1 MRDFWENMFTTE
13 RTAWGFEPSDA
24 AIYVKK
30 FFQEKNIRK
39 ILIPG
44 SGYGRNAIP
53 FLAEDFQVSGIEISR
68 TAIELAIE
76 NNIIF
81 PVFNGS
87 VLHMPFSNE
96 IYDGIFSYA
105 LLHLFNK
112 HERKKI
118 LHACYAQLKNKGFM
132 IFSVISVK
140 ADMFGKGT
148 KISGNRYKMPNG
160 LNVFFYD
167 AGSIEKEFNK
177 FGLSDYWEID
187 EPIKHMKDLPP
198 LKCYLIICKKE

>member
-1 MRDFWENMFTTE
+1 MRDFWENMFATE
-13 RTAWGFEPSDA
+13 RTTWGFEPSESA
-24 AIYVKK
+24 LYVKK
-30 FFQEKNIRK
+30 FFKRKNIRK

-53 FLAEDFQVSGIEISR
+53 FLADNFQVSGIEISEK
-68 TAIELAIE
+68 AVELANE
-76 NNIIF
+76 NNVVF

-96 IYDGIFSYA
+96 LYDGIFSYA

-112 HERKKI
+112 YERKKI
-118 LHACYAQLKNKGFM
+118 LHACYGQLKNKGFM
-132 IFSVISVK
+132 AFTVVSVQ
-140 ADMFGKGT
+140 ADMFGSGA

-167 AGSIEKEFNK
+167 AASIEKEFTK
-177 FGLSDYWEID
+177 FGLSEYMEID
-187 EPIKHMKDLPP
+187 EPIKHMKGIPP
-198 LKCYLIICKKE
+198 LKCYLIICKKD